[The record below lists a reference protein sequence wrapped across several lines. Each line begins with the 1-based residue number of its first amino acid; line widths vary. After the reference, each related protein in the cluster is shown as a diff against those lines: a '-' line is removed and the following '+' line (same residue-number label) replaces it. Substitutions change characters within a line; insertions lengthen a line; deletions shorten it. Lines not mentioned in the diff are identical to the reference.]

1 MLDDLDL
8 AVIAALQH
16 NSRRSFTS
24 VAEELSVAEGTV
36 RSRVNRMQR
45 LGILEF
51 SLDIDPQVL
60 DLVYVYVCIW
70 VRGPLMSRTVQKISE
85 IPEVSWLVSMASGF
99 DLLAEV
105 ICKDHKALL
114 RVLHDEIREVPG
126 VDRAEVYS
134 VLQTNK
140 SSLSYLGLDT
150 ESWVARREKK
160 VAAADAGPRDA

>member
-8 AVIAALQH
+8 AIIAALQD

-24 VAEELSVAEGTV
+24 VGEELGVVEGTV

-45 LGILEF
+45 LGVLAF
-51 SLDIDPQVL
+51 GVDIDPQVL

-70 VRGPLMSRTVQKISE
+70 VSGPLMKRTVQKIAE

-105 ICKDHKALL
+105 ICPDHKSLL

-126 VDRAEVYS
+126 VDRAEAYS
-134 VLQTNK
+134 VMQTEK

-150 ESWVARREKK
+150 SSWVATRAQKARQAEN
-160 VAAADAGPRDA
+160 